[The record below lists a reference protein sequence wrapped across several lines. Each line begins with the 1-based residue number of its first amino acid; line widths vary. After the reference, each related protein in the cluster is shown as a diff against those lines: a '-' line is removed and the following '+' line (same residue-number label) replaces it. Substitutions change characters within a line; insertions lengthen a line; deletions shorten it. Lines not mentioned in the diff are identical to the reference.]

1 MGAPGLSFSLSSSAA
16 DHLMDKTLFLLDGLC
31 RGAPYCGRAH
41 LICSVYYIDK
51 MLEKLMKKKPNE
63 FSGAHENCE

>member
-1 MGAPGLSFSLSSSAA
+1 
-16 DHLMDKTLFLLDGLC
+16 MDKTLFLLDGLC

-41 LICSVYYIDK
+41 LLLAVIDK

>member
-1 MGAPGLSFSLSSSAA
+1 
-16 DHLMDKTLFLLDGLC
+16 MDKTLFLLDGLC
-31 RGAPYCGRAH
+31 RGAPYCGQAH
-41 LICSVYYIDK
+41 LLLAVIDK